1 MGRMRVFTSLSCA
14 ALFVLSCA
22 TPRLGDRELPPRP
35 ASLRAAFEQMPAP
48 ASARLRVLSDNVD
61 SWVARWRLIESAE
74 RAVDVQYFIIEPDV
88 FGMSLLGLLCE
99 KANAGV
105 KVRLMVD
112 SRGTALLSR
121 TWMGA
126 DWLQEL
132 VRAGAEVRVYN
143 PIERNVG
150 DAIASG
156 DLRALAASN
165 HDKLII
171 VDRKGAI
178 TGGRNISKD
187 YLSDTRDHP
196 TAFIDM
202 DLFVE
207 DTGIEGEGAVRA
219 LTEAFTSELR
229 GPKAKKI
236 AKDAGTDDRDGLL
249 LAAAAMRLWL
259 NDPAFTDED
268 VAALGAT
275 GEGDEKKDALALVYE
290 GGAVGGLDHIPTDKT
305 RALVR
310 EVTRQLAR
318 LPRLRGALH
327 RPVPP
332 ISAEGESVRVLDT
345 HSSWGPTQRN
355 RVNENLLAAVQA
367 AEHEVVIQSPY
378 FVLTPR
384 GVRALREAAERGVR
398 VIILTNSPTSS
409 DSPITQAAFLKQW
422 PHLLA
427 EISTARLFVVGE
439 QRLMHAK
446 VGVMDGVLSFVGS
459 YNLDPLSAGVN
470 GEVVTSVWSE
480 EFAARERTLIVG
492 KTEEQ
497 PPNVYE
503 YLIEKRPDGTPVL
516 EHGEPV
522 VRFGPDQHCDPA
534 AVAKVKKLEPLLELL
549 APLI

>member
-1 MGRMRVFTSLSCA
+1 MRVFTPVSCA
-14 ALFVLSCA
+14 ALLALSCA
-22 TPRLGDRELPPRP
+22 TPQLGDKELPPRP

-61 SWVARWRLIESAE
+61 AWVARWRLIESAE
-74 RAVDVQYFIIEPDV
+74 RSVDVQYFIVEPDA

-112 SRGTALLSR
+112 SRGTAALSR
-121 TWMGA
+121 TWMGV

-143 PIERNVG
+143 PVERNV
-150 DAIASG
+150 ANVIASG
-156 DLRALAASN
+156 DLRAVAASN

-171 VDRKGAI
+171 VDKQGAVS
-178 TGGRNISKD
+178 GGRNISRD
-187 YLSDTRDHP
+187 YLSDVRDHP

-202 DLFVE
+202 DVF
-207 DTGIEGEGAVRA
+207 IEGEAAGRS
-219 LTEAFTSELR
+219 LTEAFASELH

-259 NDPAFTDED
+259 TDPAFTDVEL
-268 VAALGAT
+268 AALDT
-275 GEGDEKKDALALVYE
+275 DEERDALALVYE
-290 GGAVGGLDHIPTDKT
+290 GGVVGGLDHIPTDKT
-305 RALVR
+305 RALAR
-310 EVTRQLAR
+310 EVARQLAR

-332 ISAEGESVRVLDT
+332 ISAEGESVRMLDT

-367 AEHEVVIQSPY
+367 AEREVVIQSPY
-378 FVLTPR
+378 FVLTER
-384 GVRALREAAERGVR
+384 GIRALREAAARGVQ
-398 VIILTNSPTSS
+398 VTILTNSPTSS

-422 PHLLA
+422 PRLLA
-427 EISTARLFVVGE
+427 EIGTARLFVVGE

-470 GEVVTSVWSE
+470 GEVVTAVWSE
-480 EFAARERTLIVG
+480 EFAARERSLIIG
-492 KTEEQ
+492 KTEEK

-503 YLIEKRPDGTPVL
+503 YLIERHADGAPVL
-516 EHGEPV
+516 EGGAPV
-522 VRFGPDQHCDPA
+522 VRFGPEQHCDPEA
-534 AVAKVKKLEPLLELL
+534 IAKVKEMEPLLELL